1 MVEEALAAWL
11 DQPRR
16 PTTSRR
22 RTQRLRSTRRLGVD
36 ADAFF
41 ARYDQRRTRL
51 VRVRSIRCTGSS
63 RACRRSSA
71 GTSAARSVSL
81 RGAILGLARDPRPAG
96 ARRLVARPDLWRIR
110 VRIDG
115 APWRIICQL
124 RDPER
129 LVIVTRVARRD
140 EATYRRL

>member
-1 MVEEALAAWL
+1 MYGVELAPA
-11 DQPRR
+11 
-16 PTTSRR
+16 
-22 RTQRLRSTRRLGVD
+22 
-36 ADAFF
+36 
-41 ARYDQRRTRL
+41 
-51 VRVRSIRCTGSS
+51 
-63 RACRRSSA
+63 
-71 GTSAARSVSL
+71 AARQLERARGPVQIAL
-81 RGAILGLARDPRPAG
+81 RGVILGLARDPRPAG

>member
-1 MVEEALAAWL
+1 VYRVELSPA
-11 DQPRR
+11 
-16 PTTSRR
+16 
-22 RTQRLRSTRRLGVD
+22 
-36 ADAFF
+36 
-41 ARYDQRRTRL
+41 
-51 VRVRSIRCTGSS
+51 
-63 RACRRSSA
+63 
-71 GTSAARSVSL
+71 AARQL
-81 RGAILGLARDPRPAG
+81 ERARGPVRIARRGVILGLAHDPLPAG

-115 APWRIICQL
+115 VPWRIIYQL